1 MARKLKESMEIL
13 PEKEEEKSPLEIME
27 GTKKREEEIAKEDKT
42 GTPWNL
48 INPDLITPENLE
60 LFRHFNDG
68 ELEIAQEEIKVARVN
83 LDKIKDEKIRRSNE
97 ALLRLIDDKI
107 SAEIAKRELKEEQ
120 EKDNY

>member
-1 MARKLKESMEIL
+1 MEAL
-13 PEKEEEKSPLEIME
+13 SKKKEEKSPLEIME
-27 GTKKREEEIAKEDKT
+27 ETKKREEEIAKEDKT

-48 INPDLITPENLE
+48 IDPDLITHENLE

-68 ELEIAQEEIKVARVN
+68 ELEIAQEEVKVAIMK
-83 LDKIKDEKIRRSNE
+83 LEKIKDEKARSSNE

-107 SAEIAKRELKEEQ
+107 SAEIAKKELKEEQ

>member
-1 MARKLKESMEIL
+1 MRKSKESMEAL
-13 PEKEEEKSPLEIME
+13 SKKKEEKSPLEIME
-27 GTKKREEEIAKEDKT
+27 ETKKREEEIAKEDKT

-48 INPDLITPENLE
+48 IDPDLITHENLE

-68 ELEIAQEEIKVARVN
+68 ELEIAQEEVKVAIMK
-83 LDKIKDEKIRRSNE
+83 LEKIKDEKARSSNE

-107 SAEIAKRELKEEQ
+107 SAEIAKKELKEEQ

>member
-1 MARKLKESMEIL
+1 MRKSKESMDVFS
-13 PEKEEEKSPLEIME
+13 EKEKKKSPLEIME
-27 GTKKREEEIAKEDKT
+27 EMKKREEEIAKEDKT

-48 INPDLITPENLE
+48 IDPDLITHENLE
-60 LFRHFNDG
+60 LFSHFNDG
-68 ELEIAQEEIKVARVN
+68 EMEIAQEEVKVAKIK
-83 LDKIKDEKIRRSNE
+83 LEKIKDEKARSSNE